1 LINTASGER
10 CEKATQ
16 TLTIAVSPQLRQASP
31 SMALDPITILVLTI
45 ALAGAAALYLA
56 VEWRNVREPSL
67 LYWTAGFAIISVG
80 STLAL
85 LRASGLVLIGIW
97 FANGLLVTA
106 HWLFL
111 LGVARFT
118 QVRLS
123 RAWYLIFVAW
133 FAMLL
138 LPEGQLWSKA
148 MLLANSLLVALPTL
162 RASFLLRPHG
172 RSLSV
177 GAVQLR
183 YVLLAHGLFYL
194 AKALSAVVPGTL
206 IDLTAFR
213 GEIIQVSLV
222 EGAMAIMLIAL
233 SMTGTER
240 YRREEQIARLAA
252 RDPLTALYNRR
263 ALELRAPSLLNEVSY
278 ARPGALLVIDI
289 DNFKLVND
297 LYGHTAGDRLLVAL
311 SEMIRAQ
318 VPDDALAARLG
329 GDEFVI
335 LLKNTSSERIVA
347 LGSALREQFHHAA
360 SQAFVT
366 PEAVTLSI
374 GASLFDTPP
383 ASLAALIEQGDAAL
397 YESKRGGRNSVRLVD
412 HTAVGAHALPTD

>member
-1 LINTASGER
+1 
-10 CEKATQ
+10 
-16 TLTIAVSPQLRQASP
+16 
-31 SMALDPITILVLTI
+31 MALDPPTMLTITI
-45 ALAGAAALYLA
+45 ALAAAAALYLA
-56 VEWRNVREPSL
+56 IEWGSVREPSL
-67 LYWTAGFAIISVG
+67 LFWSAGFATITVG

-85 LRASGLVLIGIW
+85 LRGSGFLLIGIW

-118 QVRLS
+118 ETRLS
-123 RAWYLIFVAW
+123 RAWYLVFAAW
-133 FAMLL
+133 LAMLL
-138 LPEGQLWSKA
+138 LPSAEPWSKI
-148 MLLANSLLVALPTL
+148 MLLVNSLLVALLTL

-194 AKALSAVVPGTL
+194 AKTVLATLPGTFINL
-206 IDLTAFR
+206 AAFR
-213 GEIIQVSLV
+213 GEIIQISLV

-240 YRREEQIARLAA
+240 YRREKRIARLAA

-263 ALELRAPSLLNEVSY
+263 ALEVRAPRLLEEVSKT
-278 ARPGALLVIDI
+278 RQGALLLIDI

-297 LYGHTAGDRLLVAL
+297 LYGHAAGDRLLVTL
-311 SEMIRAQ
+311 SEMIRS
-318 VPDDALAARLG
+318 VLPERALAARLG
-329 GDEFVI
+329 GDEFVM
-335 LLKNTSSERIVA
+335 LLSDTSNEQIHG
-347 LGSALREQFHHAA
+347 LGGALRGQFHQAA
-360 SQAFVT
+360 SEAFPT

-374 GASLFDTPP
+374 GATLFDQPP
-383 ASLAALIEQGDAAL
+383 ASLAALIELGDTAL
-397 YESKRGGRNSVRLVD
+397 YESKRGGRDSIRLVD
-412 HTAVGAHALPTD
+412 RTRSSPERLQG